1 MTLSGSSS
9 PYVIERAAEEV
20 DLYTVLPG
28 LLPTVPEESYDAD
41 RRSYLSYESWDTSF
55 STIQEEKYAEE
66 FTSVL
71 PGLPKAPARQHSV
84 VPTNIGDIAIPP
96 NLLRTVSSTKGWRPD
111 LDLPDENGYTA
122 SDIISPQLQAPG
134 PSPIPARNR
143 VQSVTLGTLQPAHI
157 RGGST
162 ALSPEQYTS
171 LIRKTSAPIGQEVN
185 RVIPIESQDTLSALR
200 PTTSTYQSQRYLTR
214 TATSSSLSPTATR
227 KPAPRR
233 TDTSSS
239 LSPTTTRKPAPRR
252 TATDSSLS
260 PTTSRKSPRHSL
272 GIQPSGQATS
282 ARDFAAGGRPKVL
295 HSDSSQRGAFSRWN
309 FGRRQSGRADLPTPD
324 VELGPDDLMPAD
336 MQRDRR
342 STIDMLPDF
351 IQVVARP
358 VADAAAAVFR
368 RPTLVEAYERAKIRT
383 VQLQRKPWVQKL
395 FEYSVYLLLVCFV
408 YFVLIGVPLWNGAV
422 WWLW

>member
-28 LLPTVPEESYDAD
+28 LLPTVPEESYSADTD

-55 STIQEEKYAEE
+55 STIKEEKYAEEE

-71 PGLPKAPARQHSV
+71 PGLPKLTRGHSV
-84 VPTNIGDIAIPP
+84 VPTNVGDIAIPA

-111 LDLPDENGYTA
+111 LDLPDDNGYTA
-122 SDIISPQLQAPG
+122 RDIISPQLSTPG
-134 PSPIPARNR
+134 PLLTPARNR
-143 VQSVTLGTLQPAHI
+143 VQSVTLGQLQPAHL
-157 RGGST
+157 RLGST

-171 LIRKTSAPIGQEVN
+171 LTRKTSAPIGQEVN
-185 RVIPIESQDTLSALR
+185 RVIPIQGQDTLSGLR
-200 PTTSTYQSQRYLTR
+200 PTTLTFQNQRYLTR

-233 TDTSSS
+233 T
-239 LSPTTTRKPAPRR
+239 
-252 TATDSSLS
+252 ATDSSLS
-260 PTTSRKSPRHSL
+260 PTASRKPTPRHSL
-272 GIQPSGQATS
+272 GIERSGQATS
-282 ARDFAAGGRPKVL
+282 TRDFAAGGRPKVL
-295 HSDSSQRGAFSRWN
+295 HTDSSQRGAFSRWN

-324 VELGPDDLMPAD
+324 VELGPDDLVPAH

-342 STIDMLPDF
+342 STIDMMPNF

-368 RPTLVEAYERAKIRT
+368 RPTLVDAYERAKIRT
-383 VQLQRKPWVQKL
+383 VQLQREPWAQKL